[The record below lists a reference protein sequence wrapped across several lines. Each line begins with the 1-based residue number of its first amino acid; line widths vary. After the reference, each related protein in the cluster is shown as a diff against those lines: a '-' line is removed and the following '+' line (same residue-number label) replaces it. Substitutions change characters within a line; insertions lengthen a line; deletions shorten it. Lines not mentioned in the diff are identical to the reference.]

1 MKNLFHY
8 CVYRIASA
16 YKKTM
21 MQGYICQGYFLM
33 FVAFTF
39 YALALAE
46 CALSIFDLKINRTLI
61 IVFCI
66 PAIIGLLFFEKLFPN
81 HQAMFKE
88 YETKYKNE
96 RFRWMKGLLILL
108 FLVISLVSYIIAL
121 IAFELP

>member
-1 MKNLFHY
+1 MTNLQQTELGETTITPMIKEGINPGTMENQPFKQTLIMKNLFHY

-81 HQAMFKE
+81 QP
-88 YETKYKNE
+88 
-96 RFRWMKGLLILL
+96 I
-108 FLVISLVSYIIAL
+108 
-121 IAFELP
+121 